1 VALNH
6 EMAELNMQVKQ
17 NEMVFLSLLDEFV
30 ITDETRE
37 LIEATRR
44 IFV

>member
-1 VALNH
+1 
-6 EMAELNMQVKQ
+6 MAELNMQVKQ